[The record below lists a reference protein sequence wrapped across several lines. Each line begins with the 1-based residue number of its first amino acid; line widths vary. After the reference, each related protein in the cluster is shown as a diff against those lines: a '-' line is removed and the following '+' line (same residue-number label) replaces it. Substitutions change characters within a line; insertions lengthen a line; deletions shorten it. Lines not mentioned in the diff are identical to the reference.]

1 MVNGDWFENLN
12 TVLLHCYLIFLF
24 FLQKL
29 YKAGVV
35 EMANKGYNLKADAI
49 PIQAA
54 KSGTTIASD
63 VSCQKLYEISIHSAS
78 AKKQDCE

>member
-1 MVNGDWFENLN
+1 MFS
-12 TVLLHCYLIFLF
+12 
-24 FLQKL
+24 QKL

-49 PIQAA
+49 PILAA

-63 VSCQKLYEISIHSAS
+63 VSCQKLYEISVHFISGRIYIRKKDWEWHST
-78 AKKQDCE
+78 CFLL